1 MEEKDMRELNA
12 EEMSKVSG
20 GADTSQECVVHVW
33 MDMGPGSEGEIYQCR
48 ICGKIEIRI
57 EKKDELFRGLGP
69 IPEKLDP
76 KPDPAPVP
84 LN

>member
-1 MEEKDMRELNA
+1 MMSELKP
-12 EEMSKVSG
+12 EEMDKVFG
-20 GADTSQECVVHVW
+20 GAIIGQECAVHVW

-48 ICGKIEIRI
+48 ICGKIENRY
-57 EKKDELFRGLGP
+57 DEMLH
-69 IPEKLDP
+69 PEKLDP